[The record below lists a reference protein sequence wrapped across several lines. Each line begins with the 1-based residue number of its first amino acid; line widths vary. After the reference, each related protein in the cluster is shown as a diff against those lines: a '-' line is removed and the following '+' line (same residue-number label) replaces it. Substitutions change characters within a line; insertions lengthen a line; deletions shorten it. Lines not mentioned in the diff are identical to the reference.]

1 MLFVY
6 PTSPVYRVRNLQPS
20 SAEKLQVLPQVKS
33 VLVSWLTWTEDC
45 HKTNQ
50 TFLLSLYRTFEI
62 PHQTSCLR
70 ARQSLAAFWVSCTSG
85 YASANL
91 KKKQTRAQDPR
102 CCFLERL
109 RQLTTAAQLSLFLH
123 FCIMPNK
130 RGKVAGQV
138 PVFIRQ
144 PPRAP
149 KEVIE
154 SDRK

>member
-1 MLFVY
+1 MQQLLESLYPIFLRTLLFVY

-45 HKTNQ
+45 HTTNQ
-50 TFLLSLYRTFEI
+50 TFLLAPYRTFEI

-102 CCFLERL
+102 CCFLERQ
-109 RQLTTAAQLSLFLH
+109 RQLTTAAHLSLLTFI
-123 FCIMPNK
+123 FASCQT
-130 RGKVAGQV
+130 RGEK
-138 PVFIRQ
+138 
-144 PPRAP
+144 
-149 KEVIE
+149 
-154 SDRK
+154 